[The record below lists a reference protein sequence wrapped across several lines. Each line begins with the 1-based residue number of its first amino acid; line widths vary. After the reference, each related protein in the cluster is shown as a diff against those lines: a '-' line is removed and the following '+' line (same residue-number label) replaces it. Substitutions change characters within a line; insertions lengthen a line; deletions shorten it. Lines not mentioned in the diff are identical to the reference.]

1 MNQRNKI
8 QGCCS
13 NLSLPQLTKKTDENC
28 AKTLKQITPTNTL
41 KKIGDFQ
48 GCGRSTSQLNNA
60 ILNNL
65 YDQASQKSKVG
76 DKPRKDMCSRA
87 HTIYQQ
93 QQNDD
98 QLRKQIQYNDYFIGG
113 IKEILGKEICA
124 QNLKQ
129 MCIDQL
135 NQIYKNVTCKDQTFI
150 SKKQLPNIVLTKK
163 YSIAIDLDETLV
175 HSEELKPNRRYDFQN
190 LQFGTFIRPYC
201 LQFLQL
207 LNKHAN
213 LFVFTSSNIKY
224 ATTIMQILDPQ
235 KDLFQGLF
243 FRDHCTILQDNSQVK
258 DIKIISSDLTKI
270 ILIDNNPQCFIPE
283 PFNGIPIVPF
293 LDNKADKELLIL
305 SQFIER
311 EIFTSEDVQHVI
323 KRFFQFQQFRQFENG
338 MQAYQILYN

>member
-28 AKTLKQITPTNTL
+28 LKTLKQISPNNAF

-48 GCGRSTSQLNNA
+48 CCGASTSQINKA
-60 ILNNL
+60 FDKFSDSE
-65 YDQASQKSKVG
+65 YKKGKVG
-76 DKPRKDMCSRA
+76 DKSRKDLCSRA
-87 HTIYQQ
+87 HVYQQ
-93 QQNDD
+93 QKIED
-98 QLRKQIQYNDYFIGG
+98 QLTKQIQYNDYFIGG
-113 IKEILGKEICA
+113 IKEILSKEISS

-150 SKKQLPNIVLTKK
+150 SKKQMHNIVLTKK

-201 LQFLQL
+201 SQFLQT

-243 FRDHCTILQDNSQVK
+243 FRDHCTILQDNTQVK

-305 SQFIER
+305 SQLIER